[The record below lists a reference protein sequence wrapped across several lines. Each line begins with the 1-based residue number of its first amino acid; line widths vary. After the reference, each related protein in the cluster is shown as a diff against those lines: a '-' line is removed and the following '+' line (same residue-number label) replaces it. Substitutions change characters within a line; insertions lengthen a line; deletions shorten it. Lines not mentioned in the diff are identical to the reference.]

1 MMDLLCPLTDMETKG
16 LPQDDL
22 ELKHWLL
29 YKKLVTTISLA
40 PLYLRNYV
48 IDFGETT
55 LSSWLHK

>member
-1 MMDLLCPLTDMETKG
+1 MDLLCPLTDMETKG

-29 YKKLVTTISLA
+29 YKKLVTTIPLA

-48 IDFGETT
+48 IDFD
-55 LSSWLHK
+55 